1 MAAVKNRLM
10 IKAAIKIILLS
21 IWLAISIA
29 LLWLVNKTGKKTWHE
44 GFCRFSYAIVCMI
57 VGLRVRVEG
66 EMEKGRPL
74 LLVSNHISYLDIL
87 VLGAKTPVIFTPK
100 SEMARW
106 PVISTIC
113 RLLHNIFIER
123 SSDKIKDARSKIYDA
138 LAKGEVV
145 SLFPEG
151 TTGDGRHLLPFKS
164 SLFSIAEEKIVMQ
177 DEEKELLIQP
187 AIISYISVSA
197 LPIDS
202 MQWPNIAWYGDMLL
216 APHVWKLLQLGKID
230 AKLTFLPAVTLQQF
244 GGRKELATYCYQV
257 TVETLQKR
265 HDPALNAHKNK

>member
-1 MAAVKNRLM
+1 MLRVMVAVKNRLM
-10 IKAAIKIILLS
+10 IKAVVKLILLA

-29 LLWLVNKTGKKTWHE
+29 LLWLVNKTRKKKWHE
-44 GFCRFSYAIVCMI
+44 GFCRFSYAVVCMI
-57 VGLRVRVEG
+57 VELRVRTEG
-66 EMEKGRPL
+66 EMENGRPL

-87 VLGAKTPVIFTPK
+87 VLGAKTPAIFTPK
-100 SEMARW
+100 SEMSRW
-106 PVISTIC
+106 PVVSTIC
-113 RLLHNIFIER
+113 RLLNCVFIER
-123 SSDKIKDARSKIYDA
+123 SSDKIKEARVKIHDA

-164 SLFSIAEEKIVMQ
+164 SLFSIAEEEIKMP
-177 DEEKELLIQP
+177 DGDKELLIQP

-202 MQWPNIAWYGDMLL
+202 TQWPNIAWYGDMIL

-230 AKLTFLPAVTLQQF
+230 AKLTFLPAVTISQL
-244 GGRKELATYCYQV
+244 GGRKELATHCYSA
-257 TVETLQKR
+257 TVEVLQSR
-265 HDPALNAHKNK
+265 YEANR